1 MDVNSILNAVWNYG
15 FNSLMDALGDCLA
28 WIMKELTFGSSA
40 LFDNKFIQLFLSLV
54 QSVGWLL
61 FIVGAVVAVLELGVK
76 YKSDGSGA
84 DFHGLGMNL
93 IKGLFAVAL
102 YVTVPV
108 LLLQGC
114 MYLSN
119 TFLSS
124 AGDMVELD
132 LGDAINNG
140 EGAVTPGNIFSSVGG
155 TLIMYG
161 ILLYAVLKV
170 FFGTIKRGGTLLVI
184 ITVGTFHM
192 FSIPRGYTDAFN
204 GWCKQ
209 VVALCFTVFMQSILL
224 VGTFYMVT
232 YEPNNVWIYCGT
244 ALVAAE
250 VPRLAQQFGLDIS
263 TKNNLS
269 QAFSML
275 SSAMMISNHMRR
287 PPKPAAAK

>member
-1 MDVNSILNAVWNYG
+1 MDINSMLNQVWNYG
-15 FNSLMDALGDCLA
+15 FSMLMDSMGDALG

-84 DFHGLGMNL
+84 DFHGLAMNL

-102 YVTVPV
+102 YVTAPV

-119 TFLSS
+119 TFLSG
-124 AGDMVELD
+124 AGDMVSYD
-132 LGDAINNG
+132 FGSSDYGDI
-140 EGAVTPGNIFSSVGG
+140 TPANIFSSIGG
-155 TLIMYG
+155 TLIMSF
-161 ILLYAVLKV
+161 ILLYSVCKV
-170 FFGTIKRGGTLLVI
+170 FFGTIKRGATLLVI